1 MAEGGQILRGTAGGT
16 WYKGPQN
23 LNRRNWVLVDTGK
36 NLGIAY
42 IDEKGTEYQRIS
54 DKLKEGTL
62 FNPKTGVPYGTEFAS
77 VLAPQLTDENDKII
91 NVVLLGA
98 FPKDNGKYGEYV
110 PFGTGGELFNGN
122 AEQSAFWQQQYT
134 DKGGSGFVN
143 NLLEQAKNPVTST
156 PEQTGPTVQET
167 PSQEF
172 IDYAKEMEELGV
184 LDPDVKKIICA
195 SYPDLCAELNST
207 VKIPFNK
214 QTPEQL
220 LKSLREQQRQKN
232 IKDGKIAATC
242 PALSDTTGKTILL
255 ADPCKDNFFAKVEAH
270 LTNFFDKIT
279 KLGSKIVNFPQELK
293 TVVGQIGRAA
303 STFIGTMVAKLTKA
317 INKWISNALAGLT
330 QQIFNTVSAPA
341 QALLKIVGIEQDL
354 LNPVKALNKA
364 LACLATKITQALTSV
379 IEDLIMGMVRNVL
392 NVPTCAVQQFIGAL
406 TTKII
411 NLIDSAI
418 TPLLGPI
425 TKILG
430 AVFKVKDFLVG
441 AVKTIR
447 KVLSFLKCGE
457 KEKCPPSRKYI
468 IDRGVKKDKGE
479 KEQEDLLDK
488 INNFSLTE
496 TVGQG
501 ISNFEKEY
509 GTWDIFGSGPG
520 AGDEGIGGSNCNTGN
535 VFACGAPKVSFFGGD
550 GIGGAGKV
558 ILGKFMREFDTD
570 NIGGDIKR
578 TASIIGVELT
588 DPGAEYKDAPFV
600 SFDDNCDQGYGAY
613 GKAVIDTNV
622 NSPTYGQITS
632 VIIMSEGEN
641 YPAGD
646 EEDAYIRD
654 VVVEDPGDNYGDGDD
669 LENDDLEMDVS
680 GGRITAVRIKNPIR
694 YTDLPKLNI
703 RTETGYGAVLRP
715 IMTTVRPLQTEIVTS
730 IDCVT

>member
-1 MAEGGQILRGTAGGT
+1 MEELIGLVDGETKYVKIDGVWNVYLGRGKYEPRGETNKT
-16 WYKGPQN
+16 LITDDY
-23 LNRRNWVLVDTGK
+23 LNRL
-36 NLGIAY
+36 A
-42 IDEKGTEYQRIS
+42 E
-54 DKLKEGTL
+54 KEGVRIT
-62 FNPKTGVPYGTEFAS
+62 S
-77 VLAPQLTDENDKII
+77 VGQ
-91 NVVLLGA
+91 
-98 FPKDNGKYGEYV
+98 
-110 PFGTGGELFNGN
+110 
-122 AEQSAFWQQQYT
+122 
-134 DKGGSGFVN
+134 
-143 NLLEQAKNPVTST
+143 LEQPELLPTTSAPASPE

-184 LDPDVKKIICA
+184 LDPEVKKIICA

-207 VKIPFNK
+207 VQIPFNK
-214 QTPEQL
+214 QSPEQL
-220 LKSLREQQRQKN
+220 LKSLREKQRQKN
-232 IKDGKIAATC
+232 AKSGKETTC

-279 KLGSKIVNFPQELK
+279 KLGSKILNFPQELK

-303 STFIGTMVAKLTKA
+303 STFVGTMIGKLSKA
-317 INKWISNALAGLT
+317 INKFISNALAGLT
-330 QQIFNTVSAPA
+330 QQIFNTVAAPA
-341 QALLKIVGIEQDL
+341 QALLKIVGIEEDL
-354 LNPVKALNKA
+354 LNPVKLLNKA
-364 LACLATKITQALTSV
+364 LACLASKVTQALTSV

-411 NLIDSAI
+411 NFIDSAI

-425 TKILG
+425 STILG

-447 KVLSFLKCGE
+447 KILSFLKCGE
-457 KEKCPPSRKYI
+457 KEKCPPSRKYV

-479 KEQEDLLDK
+479 KEQEGLLDK
-488 INNFSLTE
+488 INNFSLSE
-496 TVGQG
+496 TVGRG
-501 ISNFEKEY
+501 INDFERQY
-509 GTWDIFGSGPG
+509 GKWDIFGSG
-520 AGDEGIGGSNCNTGN
+520 AGTDEGIGGSNCNTGN
-535 VFACGAPKVSFFGGD
+535 VFACGAPKVTFFGGD
-550 GIGGAGKV
+550 GVGGAGKV

-588 DPGAEYKDAPFV
+588 DPGTDYKDAPFV
-600 SFDDNCDQGYGAY
+600 SFDDNCDQGYGCY
-613 GKAVIDTNV
+613 GKTVIDTNV

-632 VIIMSEGEN
+632 VIIMTEGEN

-654 VVVEDPGDNYGDGDD
+654 VIVEDPGDNYDDGDD

-680 GGRITAVRIKNPIR
+680 GGRITAVRIKKPIR
-694 YTDLPKLNI
+694 YSDLPKLNI

-715 IMTTVRPLQTEIVTS
+715 IMTTVQPPQTEIVTS

>member
-1 MAEGGQILRGTAGGT
+1 MEDVFLEYSGRVYVRDGGV
-16 WYKGPQN
+16 WY
-23 LNRRNWVLVDTGK
+23 
-36 NLGIAY
+36 I
-42 IDEKGTEYQRIS
+42 
-54 DKLKEGTL
+54 
-62 FNPKTGVPYGTEFAS
+62 
-77 VLAPQLTDENDKII
+77 QL
-91 NVVLLGA
+91 
-98 FPKDNGKYGEYV
+98 PNGKFE
-110 PFGTGGELFNGN
+110 ER
-122 AEQSAFWQQQYT
+122 
-134 DKGGSGFVN
+134 DKGGSNVETLTDSFLNQLAETEGKT
-143 NLLEQAKNPVTST
+143 LAQLEATA
-156 PEQTGPTVQET
+156 PEPEPTGPTVQET

-184 LDPDVKKIICA
+184 LDPEVKKIICA

-214 QTPEQL
+214 QSPEQL
-220 LKSLREQQRQKN
+220 LKSLREKQRQKN
-232 IKDGKIAATC
+232 IKDGKTAATC

-270 LTNFFDKIT
+270 LNNFFDKIT

-303 STFIGTMVAKLTKA
+303 STFVGTMIGKLSKA
-317 INKWISNALAGLT
+317 INKWISGGLAALT
-330 QQIFNTVSAPA
+330 QQIFNTVAAPA
-341 QALLKIVGIEQDL
+341 QALLKIVGIEEDL
-354 LNPVKALNKA
+354 LNPVKLLNKA

-411 NLIDSAI
+411 NFIDSAV
-418 TPLLGPI
+418 TPLVEPI
-425 TKILG
+425 QRILG
-430 AVFKVKDFLVG
+430 IVFQVKDFLNG
-441 AVKTIR
+441 AIGTIR

-468 IDRGVKKDKGE
+468 IDKGVKKDKDG
-479 KEQEDLLDK
+479 KEQEDLLNK
-488 INNFSLTE
+488 ISNFSLSG
-496 TVGQG
+496 TVGRG
-501 ISNFEKEY
+501 ISDFENEY
-509 GTWDIFGSGPG
+509 GQWDIFGSG
-520 AGDEGIGGSNCNTGN
+520 AGTDEAIGGSNCNTGN
-535 VFACGAPKVSFFGGD
+535 VFECGAPKVTFFGGD
-550 GIGGAGKV
+550 GFGGAGKV

-588 DPGAEYKDAPFV
+588 DPGTDYKDAPFV
-600 SFDDNCDQGYGAY
+600 SFDDNCDQGYGCY

-654 VVVEDPGDNYGDGDD
+654 VIVEDPGDNYGDGDD
-669 LENDDLEMDVS
+669 LDNDDLEIDVS
-680 GGRITAVRIKNPIR
+680 GGRITAVRIKKPVR
-694 YTDLPKLNI
+694 YADLPKLNI

-715 IMTTVRPLQTEIVTS
+715 IMTTVQPPQTEIVTS

>member
-1 MAEGGQILRGTAGGT
+1 MAEDKKIVRRFEKNGQKYYIEETSLGLVVFLEASDADYNYAG
-16 WYKGPQN
+16 KINSQLP
-23 LNRRNWVLVDTGK
+23 TG
-36 NLGIAY
+36 I
-42 IDEKGTEYQRIS
+42 KGTTQKYVLMGEYSTVPGVNRFVS
-54 DKLKEGTL
+54 VTESYRPTVGGETTL
-62 FNPKTGVPYGTEFAS
+62 QEFDSAFAS
-77 VLAPQLTDENDKII
+77 KLDTLSNTNINEILKIEPI
-91 NVVLLGA
+91 TQKEYLEDIR
-98 FPKDNGKYGEYV
+98 KTKGEV
-110 PFGTGGELFNGN
+110 QSETQPGQVES
-122 AEQSAFWQQQYT
+122 EQ
-134 DKGGSGFVN
+134 K
-143 NLLEQAKNPVTST
+143 
-156 PEQTGPTVQET
+156 VQET

-172 IDYAKEMEELGV
+172 IDHATEMAELGV
-184 LDPDVKKIICA
+184 LDPAVKEIICA
-195 SYPDLCAELNST
+195 NYPDLCAELNAT
-207 VKIPFNK
+207 VVIPYNK

-220 LKSLREQQRQKN
+220 LKSLREKQRQKN

-279 KLGSKIVNFPQELK
+279 KLGSKILNFPQELK

-303 STFIGTMVAKLTKA
+303 STFVGTMVSKLTKA
-317 INKWISNALAGLT
+317 INKFISNGLAKLT
-330 QQIFNTVSAPA
+330 QQIFNTVAAPA
-341 QALLKIVGIEQDL
+341 QALLKIVGIEEDL

-425 TKILG
+425 SKILG

-468 IDRGVKKDKGE
+468 IDRGVKNDRKE

-509 GTWDIFGSGPG
+509 GSWDIFGSGPG
-520 AGDEGIGGSNCNTGN
+520 AGDSGIGGSNCNTGN
-535 VFACGAPKVSFFGGD
+535 AFACGAPKATFFGGD
-550 GIGGAGKV
+550 GIGASGKV
-558 ILGKFMREFDTD
+558 ILGKFMKEFDTD

-578 TASIIGVELT
+578 TASVIGVEIS
-588 DPGAEYKDAPFV
+588 DPGSGYTDAPFV
-600 SFDDNCDQGYGAY
+600 SFDDNCDRGYGAY
-613 GKAVIDTNV
+613 GKVVIDTNI
-622 NSPTYGQITS
+622 NSPTYGQVTS
-632 VIIMSEGEN
+632 VIIVSEGEN
-641 YPAGD
+641 YPAEN
-646 EEDAYIRD
+646 EEESYIRD
-654 VVVEDPGDNYGDGDD
+654 VIIENPGVNYEDGDD
-669 LENDDLEMDVS
+669 LENDDLE
-680 GGRITAVRIKNPIR
+680 ITVDNGVISSVAIKKPIK

-715 IMTTVRPLQTEIVTS
+715 IMTTKQPPQREILRR
-730 IDCVT
+730 IDCVS

>member
-1 MAEGGQILRGTAGGT
+1 MEDVFLEYSGRVYVRDGGVWYIKLPNGKFEQRDKSGSNVETLTDSFLNQLAE
-16 WYKGPQN
+16 
-23 LNRRNWVLVDTGK
+23 
-36 NLGIAY
+36 
-42 IDEKGTEYQRIS
+42 
-54 DKLKEGTL
+54 KEGKTL
-62 FNPKTGVPYGTEFAS
+62 A
-77 VLAPQLTDENDKII
+77 QLE
-91 NVVLLGA
+91 A
-98 FPKDNGKYGEYV
+98 
-110 PFGTGGELFNGN
+110 
-122 AEQSAFWQQQYT
+122 
-134 DKGGSGFVN
+134 
-143 NLLEQAKNPVTST
+143 TS
-156 PEQTGPTVQET
+156 PEPAQTGPTVQET

-184 LDPDVKKIICA
+184 LDPEVKKIICA

-214 QTPEQL
+214 QSPEQL
-220 LKSLREQQRQKN
+220 LKSLREKQRQKN
-232 IKDGKIAATC
+232 IKDGKTAATC

-270 LTNFFDKIT
+270 LNNFFDKIT
-279 KLGSKIVNFPQELK
+279 KLGSKILNFPQELK

-303 STFIGTMVAKLTKA
+303 STFVGTMIGKLSKA
-317 INKWISNALAGLT
+317 INKWISGGLAALT
-330 QQIFNTVSAPA
+330 QQIFNTIAAPA
-341 QALLKIVGIEQDL
+341 QALLKIVGIEEDL
-354 LNPVKALNKA
+354 LNPVKLLNKA

-411 NLIDSAI
+411 NFIDSAV
-418 TPLLGPI
+418 TPLVEPI
-425 TKILG
+425 QRILG
-430 AVFKVKDFLVG
+430 IVFQVKDFLNG
-441 AVKTIR
+441 AIGTIR

-479 KEQEDLLDK
+479 KELDDLL
-488 INNFSLTE
+488 NFSLSD
-496 TVGQG
+496 TVGRG
-501 ISNFEKEY
+501 INDFENEY
-509 GTWDIFGSGPG
+509 GQWDIFGSG
-520 AGDEGIGGSNCNTGN
+520 AGTDEAIGGSNCNTGN
-535 VFACGAPKVSFFGGD
+535 VFACGAPKVTFFGGD

-558 ILGKFMREFDTD
+558 ILGKFMREFDPD

-578 TASIIGVELT
+578 TASIVGVELT
-588 DPGAEYKDAPFV
+588 DPGTDYKDAPFV

-646 EEDAYIRD
+646 EEDIYIRD
-654 VVVEDPGDNYGDGDD
+654 VIVEDPGDNYGDGDD
-669 LENDDLEMDVS
+669 LDNDDLEMDVS
-680 GGRITAVRIKNPIR
+680 GGRITAVRIKKPVR
-694 YTDLPKLNI
+694 YADLPKLNI

-715 IMTTVRPLQTEIVTS
+715 IMTTVQPPQTEIVTS